1 MFVFVVRQLYSQ
13 LEFDM
18 PHGGAERQRS
28 VKITFSLNEERRFV
42 KEGDVMMI
50 KDKNVSKPFPPSRS
64 EGISCVATPALLLLL
79 QVVSICCSHVEPPRQ
94 IGTSFSSTTSCSCA
108 SHPP

>member
-1 MFVFVVRQLYSQ
+1 MQN
-13 LEFDM
+13 
-18 PHGGAERQRS
+18 GGAERQRS

-64 EGISCVATPALLLLL
+64 EGTPIEVAF
-79 QVVSICCSHVEPPRQ
+79 CCFTAAKR
-94 IGTSFSSTTSCSCA
+94 SCS
-108 SHPP
+108 